1 MAQRFYKPI
10 ARIFTNAGA
19 VAVGYKYYFYAT
31 GTTTPVTTYQ
41 DEGAS
46 VANTN
51 PVLSDANGRFPEIWY
66 SDLSQLKLIV
76 KDSSDNI
83 VNGEG
88 ADPVGTSASAASL
101 NDFDVRPT
109 SYWGLTA
116 GTSTAFTL
124 VANPT
129 ISSYANNQ
137 TFVVQPH
144 LDCGDSPT
152 LAIDGLSALN
162 WKKYTQQGTK
172 VALKANDLRASQR
185 YFCINDGV
193 DIICL
198 NPSSLPILSGSAT
211 ALTIATGV
219 VTLTNNSSSYV
230 LDTEGAAA
238 TDDLDTISGGQDGQ
252 IIILN
257 SANAARNAVVK
268 HNTGNIY
275 NPNGFDITL
284 DLTTDFVVLRYNAT
298 TVKWIVISV
307 STFGS
312 SPSVLILSQTASNAS
327 SISFTGLSS
336 VFSKYVVSFNNI
348 IPTNNGA
355 GLIMQFSIDNGST
368 FINSL
373 YESDGLY
380 HESGAGAGFVD
391 TSNNATRFTLVGF
404 DPSSSRGIS
413 NTSTKGGL
421 SGSIQIFNPA
431 STAQHKVL
439 GDVVYPIN
447 GADYITKFYVFGRQ
461 FGTTAVN
468 AIRFKMST
476 ANADT
481 DNGTIASGTFKLYGI
496 I

>member
-1 MAQRFYKPI
+1 MAQRFYEPI

-19 VAVGYKYYFYAT
+19 VGVGYKYYFYET

-41 DEGAS
+41 DDGLT

-76 KDSSDNI
+76 KDSSNNTI
-83 VNGEG
+83 ETV
-88 ADPVGTSASAASL
+88 DPVGASASAVSL

-129 ISSYANNQ
+129 ISAYANTQ
-137 TFVVQPH
+137 TFVIQPH
-144 LDCGDSPT
+144 LDCGNSPA
-152 LAIDGLSALN
+152 LAIDGLSALS

-185 YFCINDGV
+185 YFNIIDGV
-193 DIICL
+193 DVVCL

-219 VTLTNNSSSYV
+219 VTLTNNSSSYIV
-230 LDTEGAAA
+230 DTEGSTS
-238 TDDLDTISGGQDGQ
+238 TDDLTTINGGQDGQ
-252 IIILN
+252 IVIIQ
-257 SANAARNAVVK
+257 SANNNR
-268 HNTGNIY
+268 
-275 NPNGFDITL
+275 DITL
-284 DLTTDFVVLRYNAT
+284 KTGVGNIINPSGLDTTLGNINDNVVLRYSSSNW
-298 TVKWIVISV
+298 VVVSFNFSGSEPVRLIS
-307 STFGS
+307 TA
-312 SPSVLILSQTASNAS
+312 IASNSS
-327 SISFTGLSS
+327 SISFTDLTSTYS
-336 VFSKYVVSFNNI
+336 RYEVDFDNI
-348 IPTNNGA
+348 IPTTNGA
-355 GLIMQFSIDNGST
+355 GLIMQFSIDNGVT
-368 FINSL
+368 YINSL

-380 HESGAGAGFVD
+380 HEAGAGTGFVD
-391 TSNNATRFTLVGF
+391 TANNATRFTLVGF
-404 DPSSSRGIS
+404 DASSNRGIS
-413 NTSTKGGL
+413 NSSTKGGL
-421 SGSIQIFNPA
+421 SGSIQIFNPT
-431 STAQHKVL
+431 STTQHKVL

-447 GADYITKFYVFGRQ
+447 GADYIAKFYVFGRQ

-476 ANADT
+476 ANSDV

-496 I
+496 K